1 MQIETNNRDHLA
13 EFVRLNELWISEHF
27 SIEQADRDLAAN
39 PGKIMDN
46 GGFVFSLSQDGQVV
60 GVCAL
65 FKESDE
71 RFQLARMAV
80 DPALRGQGYGR
91 ALIEHAIAQATLQGA
106 KSLYLLSNTV
116 LAPAISLY
124 ERFGF
129 KATSRGQHPVY
140 ARCNIVME
148 RALPTG
154 SPHMAQC
161 LAQ

>member
-1 MQIETNNRDHLA
+1 MQIETNNRSHLA

-27 SIEQADRDLAAN
+27 RIEQVDQDLARN
-39 PGKIMDN
+39 PGKIIDN
-46 GGFVFSLSQDGQVV
+46 GGFVFSLVQLDQVV

-65 FKESDE
+65 FKDTDD

-80 DPALRGQGYGR
+80 RPDMRGHGFGR
-91 ALIEHAIAQATLQGA
+91 ALIERAISHAKDSGA
-106 KSLYLLSNTV
+106 KSLYLLSNTI

-129 KATSRGQHPVY
+129 KATSQGQHPVY

-148 RALPTG
+148 RAL
-154 SPHMAQC
+154 
-161 LAQ
+161 

>member
-1 MQIETNNRDHLA
+1 MQIETNNRSHLP

-39 PGKIMDN
+39 PGKIIDN
-46 GGFVFSLSQDGQVV
+46 GGFVFSLVHGDQVA

-65 FKESDE
+65 FKENDE

-80 DPALRGQGYGR
+80 NPALRGKGFGR
-91 ALIEHAIAQATLQGA
+91 ALIEHAISQAKLNGA
-106 KSLYLLSNTV
+106 KSLCLLSNTV

-124 ERFGF
+124 ESFGF
-129 KATSRGQHPVY
+129 TATARGQHPIY

-148 RALPTG
+148 RTL
-154 SPHMAQC
+154 
-161 LAQ
+161 

>member
-1 MQIETNNRDHLA
+1 MQIETNNRSHLP
-13 EFVRLNELWISEHF
+13 EFVRLNELWISEYF
-27 SIEQADRDLAAN
+27 SIEQVDRDLAAN
-39 PGKIMDN
+39 PGKIIDN
-46 GGFVFSLSQDGQVV
+46 GGFVFSLVQGNQVA

-65 FKESDE
+65 FKETEE

-80 DPALRGQGYGR
+80 NPALRGKGFGR
-91 ALIEHAIAQATLQGA
+91 ALIEHAISQAKLNGV

-129 KATSRGQHPVY
+129 TATARGQHPVY

-148 RALPTG
+148 RPL
-154 SPHMAQC
+154 
-161 LAQ
+161 

>member
-1 MQIETNNRDHLA
+1 MQIETNNRSHLP
-13 EFVRLNELWISEHF
+13 EFVRLNELWISEYF
-27 SIEQADRDLAAN
+27 SIEQVDRDLAAN
-39 PGKIMDN
+39 PGKIIDN
-46 GGFVFSLSQDGQVV
+46 GGFVFSLVQGNQVA

-65 FKESDE
+65 FKETEE

-80 DPALRGQGYGR
+80 NPALRGKGFGR
-91 ALIEHAIAQATLQGA
+91 ALIEHAISQAKLNGA

-129 KATSRGQHPVY
+129 TATARGQHPVY

-148 RALPTG
+148 RPL
-154 SPHMAQC
+154 
-161 LAQ
+161 

>member
-1 MQIETNNRDHLA
+1 MQMQIETNNRSHLL

-27 SIEQADRDLAAN
+27 SIEQVDRDLAAN
-39 PGKIMDN
+39 PGKIIDN
-46 GGFVFSLSQDGQVV
+46 GGFVFSLMQGDQVA

-65 FKESDE
+65 FRETDE

-80 DPALRGQGYGR
+80 DPALRGKGFGL
-91 ALIEHAIAQATLQGA
+91 ALIEHAISQAKLKGA

-129 KATSRGQHPVY
+129 TATAQGQHPVY

-148 RALPTG
+148 RPL
-154 SPHMAQC
+154 
-161 LAQ
+161 

>member
-1 MQIETNNRDHLA
+1 MQIETNNRSHLP

-27 SIEQADRDLAAN
+27 FIEQVDRDLAAN
-39 PGKIMDN
+39 PGKIIDN
-46 GGFVFSLSQDGQVV
+46 SGFVFSVVQDGQVA

-65 FKESDE
+65 FKEPDE

-80 DPALRGQGYGR
+80 NPALRGKGFGR
-91 ALIEHAIAQATLQGA
+91 ALIGHAISQAKLNGA

-129 KATSRGQHPVY
+129 AATARGQHPVY

-148 RALPTG
+148 RTL
-154 SPHMAQC
+154 
-161 LAQ
+161 